1 MTNDILNE
9 ILIKKDISP
18 LRWFFD
24 ILVIFT
30 SLIIIIASLL
40 FLEVMAVIPVVL
52 LLIVV
57 PWIIGGRWVEYEYVL
72 TNDQLDFDKI
82 TAKRRRKNLFSLDVK
97 TMEFMAPMTVDYK
110 QQFFDAKAN
119 KTVDLAS
126 NPRAPGRW
134 FIVFNSPRL
143 GKVTVVFEPTV
154 KMVRNIY
161 RFAPRKVLGMDYLDE
176 ALENGDML

>member
-18 LRWFFD
+18 RRWVFD
-24 ILVIFT
+24 ILVLFT
-30 SLIIIIASLL
+30 SLNAVIASLIY
-40 FLEVMAVIPVVL
+40 LEVLAVIPVVL

-97 TMEFMAPMTVDYK
+97 SMEFMAPMTEDFK
-110 QQFFDAKAN
+110 QKFFDAKSN

-134 FIVFNSPRL
+134 YIVFNAPRE

-161 RFAPRKVLGMDYLDE
+161 RFAPRKVLGLDYLDE
-176 ALENGDML
+176 ALEKGDML